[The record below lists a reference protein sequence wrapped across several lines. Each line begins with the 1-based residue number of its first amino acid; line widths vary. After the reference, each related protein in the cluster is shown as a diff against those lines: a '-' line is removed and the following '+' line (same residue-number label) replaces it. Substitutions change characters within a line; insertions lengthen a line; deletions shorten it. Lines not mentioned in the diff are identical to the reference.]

1 MKGGDEPTKA
11 EILAELGK
19 LAVDLY
25 SEGYHSGWPHDTAG
39 NPWTR
44 AWAEAMYQVAKGWP
58 FAPEMVSKIKQ
69 RIDAEGGK

>member
-19 LAVDLY
+19 LAVDLFDKGRHI
-25 SEGYHSGWPHDTAG
+25 SWPYDTKG

-44 AWAEAMYQVAKGWP
+44 AWAEAMFQVSQGWP
-58 FAPEMVSKIKQ
+58 FDPEMVSKIKQ
-69 RIDAEGGK
+69 RIDAEDGK

>member
-1 MKGGDEPTKA
+1 MKGGDESTKA

-25 SEGYHSGWPHDTAG
+25 SEGYHCGWPHDTNG

-44 AWAEAMYQVAKGWP
+44 AWAEAMFQVAKGAA
-58 FAPEMVSKIKQ
+58 FDPEMVITIKQ
-69 RIDAEGGK
+69 RIDAESGK